1 MLVAA
6 RTDTCT
12 DLELPEY
19 EVHDDHRYKE
29 KGRENI
35 ARSRMLFCRAGFK
48 QNIGHCGKE
57 IVVCGVHGH
66 NRTMKCEWHN
76 VLEQFWTRLA
86 EKVKLY
92 DVKFLAGDFNMAL
105 TQVVPQLK
113 QRGLDVNCCA
123 WYPWRHKTTQ
133 THNQHLGFDSCGIST
148 SEARWTP
155 ARRGAC
161 AISRP

>member
-1 MLVAA
+1 MAA

-12 DLELPEY
+12 GLHMLEY
-19 EVHDDHRYKE
+19 DRHDDHDYRE
-29 KGRENI
+29 KRKDNI
-35 ARSRMLFCRAGFK
+35 ALSRILFCKAGFN

-92 DVKFLAGDFNMAL
+92 DVKFLVGDFNMAL
-105 TQVVPQLK
+105 TQVVPELK
-113 QRGLDVNCCA
+113 
-123 WYPWRHKTTQ
+123 KTQCGCKLLRLVPLAAQNVADPQPTP
-133 THNQHLGFDSCGIST
+133 GF
-148 SEARWTP
+148 
-155 ARRGAC
+155 
-161 AISRP
+161 